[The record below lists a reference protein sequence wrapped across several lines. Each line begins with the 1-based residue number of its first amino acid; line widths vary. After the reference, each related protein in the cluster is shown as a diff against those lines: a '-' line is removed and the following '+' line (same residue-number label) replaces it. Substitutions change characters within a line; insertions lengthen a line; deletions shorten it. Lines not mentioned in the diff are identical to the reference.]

1 MMQRLEAR
9 RGEWLDRS
17 VVLHFEFEG
26 RRYSGFA
33 GDTISSAL
41 AAAGVAVL
49 GRSFKYHRPRGLLS
63 FANHDANVLFQVDGV
78 PNVRGDVTPLREGL
92 RVSAVNTFGGLRAD
106 RARFLGLFARFL
118 PVGFYY
124 KAFHSKRWFPRW
136 EAMFRRLT
144 GLGTIDLDAARTA
157 TAKRYGFCDV
167 LVIGAGPSGLAASL
181 EAARA
186 GARVTLVEESA
197 GLGGSAGGLLAMPSE
212 DQASLRSL
220 LDRVSQSNAIEVLPS
235 TFAAAYY
242 ADHWVALAEP
252 SRLTKM
258 RARAVVLA
266 TGVIEQPAVFRN
278 NDLPGILLA
287 SAALRLLTRHRI
299 APGRR
304 VVIVAGNWEAYAAC
318 LELHAHGVHVAAI
331 IDLRD
336 NHGGGETVES
346 CAALGVR
353 ILTERAPLEAVA
365 GPDGSVAALE
375 IAPLDALG
383 SVTPAA
389 RERID
394 CDCVLMSVGWAAA
407 AQLLLQAG
415 GTTRFAEALQQFV
428 PDRLP
433 AGLYAAGRLNGIYD
447 YSARL
452 ADGRRAGAEAAAY
465 AGFGPALGLP
475 DPTVDA
481 AARTSS
487 VRCPSHPFPIIDHP
501 LAKNFVDFDED
512 LQVKDL
518 ENAIQEGFDS
528 SELLKRYSTVG
539 MGPSQGKHSNMN
551 ALRILARARKLPLQS
566 LGLTTAR
573 PMYHPVPLN
582 LLAGRGFNPERRT
595 PVDAAHEAL
604 GAVWMP
610 AGHWR
615 RPEYYAVDGESRAE
629 SIAAEVAAVRERV
642 GLIDVGTLGKIEIQG
657 PQAAEFLDRVYAG
670 TYSTLRVGM
679 TRYGL
684 MLDEAGVIIDD
695 GVIARL
701 HPESFYFTTTTS
713 GAATVFRELLRLNAL
728 WGLDCGL
735 VNVTGHRAA
744 FNFAGPAARG
754 LLQALTDA
762 DLSDHAFPFLGVRE
776 ASVAGAPAR
785 LLRVGFVGEWGYEI
799 HVAARDATAVWQ
811 ALAGAVAAAGGRPFG
826 VEAQRVLR
834 LEKGHLIVSQDTDGL
849 TDPIQ
854 ANAMWAVNMKKP
866 FFIGQRSLRILQT
879 RAPRQVLVG
888 IEILDEA
895 QIPKECHLIIADGA
909 IAGRVTSIVR
919 SRTLGKVIGLA
930 MLAPELAVQGR
941 QLTIRIEAGA
951 LVRAQVSSTPFYDP
965 QNDRQRIASTA
976 RADLGTPVV
985 ASA

>member
-9 RGEWLDRS
+9 PGEWLDRS
-17 VVLHFEFEG
+17 IVLHFEFEG
-26 RRYSGFA
+26 RGYSGFA

-63 FANHDANVLFQVDGV
+63 CANHDVNVMFQVDGV
-78 PNVRGDVTPLREGL
+78 PNVRGDVTPLRAGM
-92 RVSAVNTFGGLRAD
+92 RVSAVNTFGGLATD

-124 KAFHSKRWFPRW
+124 KAFYSKRWFPRW
-136 EAMFRRLT
+136 ETMFRRLT
-144 GLGTIDLDAARTA
+144 GLGEVQLDAPRIVTP
-157 TAKRYGFCDV
+157 KRYGFCDV
-167 LVIGAGPSGLAASL
+167 LVIGAGPSGLAAAL

-197 GLGGSAGGLLAMPSE
+197 RPGGSAAGSLATPSE
-212 DQASLRSL
+212 DQASLRSML
-220 LDRVSQSNAIEVLPS
+220 ERVQHASAIELLPA
-235 TFAAAYY
+235 TVAAAYY

-252 SRLTKM
+252 TRLTRM

-278 NDLPGILLA
+278 NDLPGIMLA
-287 SAALRLLTRHRI
+287 SGALRLLTRYRI

-304 VVIVAGNWEAYAAC
+304 VVLIAGNWEAYAAC
-318 LELHAHGVHVAAI
+318 LELHAHGVQVVAI
-331 IDLRD
+331 IDLRA
-336 NHGGGETVES
+336 NHGGGETVGS

-353 ILTERAPLEAVA
+353 ILTERAPLEALA
-365 GPDGSVAALE
+365 GADGSVAALE

-383 SVTPAA
+383 HVAA
-389 RERID
+389 ASRERID

-415 GTTRFAEALQQFV
+415 GTTRFAESLQQFV

-433 AGLYAAGRLNGIYD
+433 AGLYAAGRLNGVYD
-447 YSARL
+447 FAARL
-452 ADGRRAGAEAAAY
+452 ADGRRAGAAAAAH
-465 AGFGPALGLP
+465 AGFGHA
-475 DPTVDA
+475 DTA
-481 AARTSS
+481 AVAATG
-487 VRCPSHPFPIIDHP
+487 RCPSHPFPIFDHAS
-501 LAKNFVDFDED
+501 AKNFVDFDED

-518 ENAIQEGFDS
+518 ENAVQEGFDS
-528 SELLKRYSTVG
+528 SELLKRFSTVG

-551 ALRILARARKLPLQS
+551 ALRILARARHLPLQS

-573 PMYHPVPLN
+573 PMFHPVPLK
-582 LLAGRGFNPERRT
+582 LLAGRGFTVLRRT
-595 PVDAAHEAL
+595 PVDALHAAL

-610 AGHWR
+610 AGNWR
-615 RPEYYAVDGESRAE
+615 RPEYYAVAGESRAE

-642 GLIDVGTLGKIEIQG
+642 GLVDVGTLGKIEIYG
-657 PQAAEFLDRVYAG
+657 PQAAVFLERVYAG
-670 TYSTLRVGM
+670 NYSSLRVGM

-701 HPESFYFTTTTS
+701 QPDAFYFTTTTS

-744 FNFAGPAARG
+744 FNFAGPESRR

-762 DLSDHAFPFLGVRE
+762 DLSDAAFPFLGVRE

-785 LLRVGFVGEWGYEI
+785 LLRVGFVGELGYEI
-799 HVAARDATAVWQ
+799 HVAARAATAVWL
-811 ALAGAVAAAGGRPFG
+811 ALSAAVRAGGGRPFG

-834 LEKGHLIVSQDTDGL
+834 LEKGHLIVGQDTDGL

-866 FFIGQRSLRILQT
+866 FFIGQRSLKILQT
-879 RAPRQVLVG
+879 RAPRQLLVG

-895 QIPKECHLIIADGA
+895 RIPKECHLIIADGA

-919 SRTLGKVIGLA
+919 SHSVGKAIGLA
-930 MLAPELAVQGR
+930 MLAPELAVPGR
-941 QLTIRIEAGA
+941 EITVRIEEGA
-951 LVRAQVSSTPFYDP
+951 LVRARVTPTPFYDP
-965 QNDRQRIASTA
+965 GNTRQRA
-976 RADLGTPVV
+976 PVAQPGGVGAQIV
-985 ASA
+985 APS